1 VSAGLSPND
10 FWEQTPATFDAIMA
24 GARKRIELQ
33 AEGALATVHAA
44 AQFNALASHGKL
56 KPLKS
61 YTAQRPSKAGAEML
75 ATLRQLQ
82 SRGAKMNIRRVGD
95 GD

>member
-1 VSAGLSPND
+1 MPDS
-10 FWEQTPATFDAIMA
+10 FWGQTPATFDAIMS
-24 GARKRIELQ
+24 GARKRIEMD

-44 AQFNALASHGKL
+44 AQFTALASHGKL

>member
-1 VSAGLSPND
+1 MN
-10 FWEQTPATFDAIMA
+10 
-24 GARKRIELQ
+24 GARKRIEMQ
-33 AEGALATVHAA
+33 AEGDLATVHAA

-61 YTAQRPSKAGAEML
+61 YRAQQPSKAGAEML
-75 ATLRQLQ
+75 ATLRQVQ
-82 SRGAKMNIRRVGD
+82 SRVAKMNIRRVGN